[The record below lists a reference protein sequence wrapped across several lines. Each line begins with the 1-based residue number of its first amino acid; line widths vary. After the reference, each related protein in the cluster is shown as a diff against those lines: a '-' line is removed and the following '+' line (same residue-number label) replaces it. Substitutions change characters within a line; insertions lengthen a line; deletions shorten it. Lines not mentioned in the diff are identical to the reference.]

1 MSRAGAS
8 QAGCALAAWLLAT
21 QVQAG
26 HGLIN
31 SFAGIAWLPDP
42 GTTPTS
48 WWYPAEL
55 LAERAELAAAR
66 TPESRLERL
75 HAAARERIAECEAVV
90 RAGHPAA
97 LPAAFA
103 AYRATL
109 EQIDALVEAMP
120 HTVREARRTT
130 WATTLLEH
138 RYIVSTDWFDLPRSH
153 RGELA
158 PLMEI
163 SAAQYVRVR
172 ERLPRRRRDSLFFK
186 EEEVRWSWE
195 QAQGADAQGL

>member
-1 MSRAGAS
+1 MSGSGSWRAVLAI
-8 QAGCALAAWLLAT
+8 CAWGLACP
-21 QVQAG
+21 VHAG

-31 SFAGIAWLPDP
+31 SFAGIEWLPEP
-42 GTTPTS
+42 GTTPED
-48 WWYPAEL
+48 WWYRGEL

-66 TPESRLERL
+66 TPEARLGYL
-75 HAAARERIAECEAVV
+75 HASARERIAECEALV
-90 RAGHPAA
+90 RAGRTDA

-103 AYRATL
+103 AYQDTL
-109 EQIDALVEAMP
+109 DRIDALVEAMP
-120 HTVREARRTT
+120 RTVRDERRSA

-138 RYIVSTDWFDLPRSH
+138 RYIVSTDWFDLPRVH
-153 RGELA
+153 RPALA

-163 SAAQYVRVR
+163 AGARYARVR
-172 ERLPRRRRDSLFFK
+172 ERLSRRRQEALFFK